1 MKNPLADLAQFYE
14 VCQGAARYLDPDERT
29 KAVAE
34 WAAKQPPNVQK
45 LLQDGLP
52 VLANIGKRI
61 AERRVPRM
69 PGDNTN
75 ASR

>member
-1 MKNPLADLAQFYE
+1 MKALKELAQFYE
-14 VCQGAARYLDPDERT
+14 VCQSAARYLDPEERS

-45 LLQDGLP
+45 LLKDGLP
-52 VLANIGKRI
+52 FLANVGKRI

-69 PGDNTN
+69 PGDTN